1 MQIDDL
7 GWPMLVLASVGAP
20 FEVESPPA
28 LATEVR
34 RVAAQ
39 FAAAG

>member
-1 MQIDDL
+1 M
-7 GWPMLVLASVGAP
+7 VLAAVGAP

-28 LATEVR
+28 LAEEVR

-39 FAAAG
+39 FAASR